1 MSQRRDTLK
10 DLLYS
15 DLLQPSPGFEVDFAI
30 GVTYSL
36 SFEGLLSVPMAF
48 GMLGEFDETIRQSP
62 AYLLESIR
70 RGSDRFILFCN
81 KRSSITTR

>member
-1 MSQRRDTLK
+1 MSQRGDTLK

-15 DLLQPSPGFEVDFAI
+15 DLLQPSPGYEVRFAV

-48 GMLGEFDETIRQSP
+48 GML
-62 AYLLESIR
+62 AVLKL
-70 RGSDRFILFCN
+70 
-81 KRSSITTR
+81 